1 MKLFLKQRNIYYMK
15 YWCLKVSDAEIS
27 KECCKDAL
35 KAEGLSRYYIDTLTK
50 EKEVSQ
56 QLLDE
61 YSLFIDELDEVERA
75 VLLAYVYDKP
85 IPPSMNEISYE
96 RIKIKVFKKWC
107 FKFMNDNLIYV
118 HELDVKKL
126 GELLREARRKK
137 YLSANNVAE
146 FLGITESSIRNYEI
160 GRRTPS
166 INVLY
171 ALCELYEID
180 IKHIINLSIGK

>member
-15 YWCLKVSDAEIS
+15 YWCLKVSDVEIS
-27 KECCKDAL
+27 KECCEDAL
-35 KAEGLSRYYIDTLTK
+35 KVEGLSRYYIDILTK

-61 YSLFIDELDEVERA
+61 YLLFIDELDEVERA

-118 HELDVKKL
+118 HELDVVKL
-126 GELLREARRKK
+126 GKIIKEAREKK
-137 YLSANNVAE
+137 YYSINSVAE
-146 FLGITESSIRNYEI
+146 FLGLTESSLRNYES

-171 ALCELYEID
+171 ALCELYD
-180 IKHIINLSIGK
+180 IKIVGIIKEVLK